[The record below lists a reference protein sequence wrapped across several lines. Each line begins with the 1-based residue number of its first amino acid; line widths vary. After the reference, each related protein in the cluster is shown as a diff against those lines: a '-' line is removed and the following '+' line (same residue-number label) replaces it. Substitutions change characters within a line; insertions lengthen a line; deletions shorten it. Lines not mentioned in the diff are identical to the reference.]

1 MIFLSKKK
9 RFTRILNKKKM
20 EEEEFY
26 QGPSSIKNYA
36 EFLKSLRP
44 TPFLKITKPH
54 YQNGVLVSAGR
65 AENVLLPPN
74 NCLFDIS
81 KAKPLPLNERLQSAS
96 TMFARATKGEEV
108 IPRKLNWVDINPN
121 ITPVV
126 NQYLCGCCWAV
137 SIATA
142 IADKFVVANLINF
155 NPKVSWS
162 YLITCWVNEINM
174 KCGGSNPFLALQ
186 YVENSGIG
194 TEDLPGASFHWCTD
208 SKACNP
214 PKTAENT
221 PKSKGEEE
229 IKVPE
234 CKAKNKKGVRFFI
247 RNVKSVPLDE
257 ETANDDVKL
266 KASILSVKKHIQ
278 KYGPTV
284 GGYSVYPNFRSG
296 DFRCGDKNLDNIYLE
311 NVDYE
316 KEKYKLLKDET
327 IGTHAVVLVG
337 WGVGKVA
344 ESLLKAD
351 GDKNSMVSVDYWIV
365 RNSWG
370 DKWGGLKGL
379 FHIAMYPINKKSQ
392 FDVSVYFT
400 SAVEDPNTGV
410 YSYKKIITS
419 GILLFEPAYFGED
432 KPPKSTL
439 TAATTPS
446 PSPGV
451 GSIESYTLVDTS
463 VNRTGLMDPESERK
477 IQREQRERAIQD
489 QRYVGADFFLF
500 YIILLTLIL
509 FLMILLATSLLIGSR
524 NQGRH

>member
-1 MIFLSKKK
+1 
-9 RFTRILNKKKM
+9 M
-20 EEEEFY
+20 EEEEEYYYY
-26 QGPSSIKNYA
+26 QEAPPIKNYA

-44 TPFLKITKPH
+44 QSFLKMSKPR
-54 YQNGVLVSAGR
+54 YENGVLVSAGR
-65 AENVLLPPN
+65 AEKALLPPN

-81 KAKPLPLNERLQSAS
+81 EAKSVPLSDRLQLAS
-96 TMFARATKGEEV
+96 TQFARATKGEEL
-108 IPRKLNWVDINPN
+108 IPRKLNWMDLNPN

-142 IADKFVVANLINF
+142 IADKFVVANLIHF

-186 YVENSGIG
+186 YVENNGIG

-208 SKACNP
+208 SKVCNP
-214 PKTAENT
+214 PKTAEDT
-221 PKSKGEEE
+221 PKSNSEEE
-229 IKVPE
+229 IKVPG
-234 CKAKNKKGVRFFI
+234 CKSKNKKGVRFFI
-247 RNVKSVPLDE
+247 RNIKSVPLDKE
-257 ETANDDVKL
+257 LAKDQEKL
-266 KASILSVKKHIQ
+266 NASILSVKKHIHTF
-278 KYGPTV
+278 GPTV

-296 DFRCGDKNLDNIYLE
+296 DFACGDKNPSNIYLE
-311 NVDYE
+311 NVNYE
-316 KEKYKLLKDET
+316 KEKYAELTDQT

-337 WGVGKVA
+337 WGVGRVA
-344 ESLLKAD
+344 ESLLKK
-351 GDKNSMVSVDYWIV
+351 GGNKDKMMNVDYWIV

-370 DKWGGLKGL
+370 DKWGKLNGL

-410 YSYKKIITS
+410 YSYKKIMTS

-439 TAATTPS
+439 NTAKTPS
-446 PSPGV
+446 PSPGE
-451 GSIESYTLVDTS
+451 SMESYDAS
-463 VNRTGLMDPESERK
+463 FLMDPESVREIPK
-477 IQREQRERAIQD
+477 TQLQRPSSSSAN
-489 QRYVGADFFLF
+489 FFLF
-500 YIILLTLIL
+500 YIIILTLIL
-509 FLMILLATSLLIGSR
+509 FMMILLATSLIIGSK
-524 NQGRH
+524 N